1 MRHDR
6 DGRRAD
12 FSVTE
17 ALPMSTIS
25 DYSSMSLLEI
35 ATLIRTRAVSP
46 VDVTKAMLARIER
59 CNPDLKAYV
68 TVTDDLAMEQA
79 NAAEREITN
88 GEYKGSL
95 HGVPVAVKDIIDTAG
110 IRTMCGSHIL
120 ADRVPDA
127 DATVVTKLKSAGA
140 VTMGKLATTEFALYG
155 YADDFAV
162 PVNPWS
168 AAHWTGVSSSGSGAA
183 VAGNLCFAA
192 LGTDTAGSIRF
203 PSSACGTVG
212 LKPTFGKVGRG
223 GVYPLAP
230 TLDVVGPMTRRVVD
244 AAVVLEALEGWD
256 ARDLCTRSDPAVDYL
271 ALLDGNVKGLV
282 VGVDDNL
289 FTEGIEPAVAGAA
302 FDAVTVLKGL
312 GAEIRSVD
320 ASGIL
325 QGLEHVWPT
334 LAAEATLSHD
344 DLYPANAANYGPV
357 FRDLLEIGHRLT
369 GRDMAEGNILRV
381 KAKRSMARL
390 MTNIDVLLLPTTPT
404 PAIPVADFP
413 PQQVTPMDS
422 FPPMLRTT
430 APFNFIGSPTINLL
444 SGFTDEG
451 LPLSVQFAGGHGD
464 EAILLRVA
472 HAFEQATEWHKKSP
486 PSLS

>member
-1 MRHDR
+1 
-6 DGRRAD
+6 
-12 FSVTE
+12 
-17 ALPMSTIS
+17 
-25 DYSSMSLLEI
+25 MSLLEV
-35 ATLIRTRAVSP
+35 AALIRTRAISP
-46 VDVTKAMLARIER
+46 VDVTKSMLSRIER
-59 CNPDLKAYV
+59 CNPELKAYV
-68 TVTDDLAMEQA
+68 TVTADLAMEQA
-79 NAAEREITN
+79 SAAEREITK
-88 GEYKGSL
+88 GEYKGLL

-127 DATVVTKLKSAGA
+127 DATVVTKLDNAGA
-140 VTMGKLATTEFALYG
+140 VMMGKLATTEFALYG
-155 YADDFAV
+155 YADGFAV

-168 AAHWTGVSSSGSGAA
+168 ADHWTGVSSSGSGAA

-192 LGTDTAGSIRF
+192 LGTDTAGSIRI

-212 LKPTFGKVGRG
+212 LKPTFGKVSRG

-230 TLDVVGPMTRRVVD
+230 TLDVVGPLTRRVAD
-244 AAVVLEALEGWD
+244 AAVVLQALEGWD
-256 ARDLCTRSDPAVDYL
+256 ASDSITRSDASQDYL
-271 ALLDGNVKGLV
+271 TLLDGNVKGLV
-282 VGVDDNL
+282 VGVDENL
-289 FTEGIEPAVAGAA
+289 CTEGVDPAVAKAA
-302 FDAVTVLKGL
+302 FDAATVLKCL
-312 GAEIRSVD
+312 GADIRSVD

-325 QGLEHVWPT
+325 QGLEHIWPT

-344 DLYPANAANYGPV
+344 DLYPANAENYGPV
-357 FRDLLEIGHRLT
+357 FRDLLEVGHRLM
-369 GRDMAEGNILRV
+369 GRDIAEGNILRV

-390 MTNIDVLLLPTTPT
+390 MTDIDVLLLPTTPT

-413 PQQVTPMDS
+413 PQQVAPMES

-430 APFNFIGSPTINLL
+430 APFNFIGSPTINLV

-451 LPLSVQFAGGHGD
+451 LPLSVQFAGGQGD
-464 EAILLRVA
+464 EATLLRIA